1 MELDDLAEGYKD
13 WYRTDRGSYVGENEY
28 KCLKKHIGRCT
39 GKKIIELGCGTGYF
53 LRRFA
58 VRAEEA
64 VGFDLTK
71 KMLKVGKKLAED
83 AEINIE
89 FIKGDVTKKLPFPDN
104 HFDIVYSNS
113 MIEFIDEDKIEEVI
127 KEMWRILKKDGKLV
141 IGVLNKESTWA
152 YKRKAESLEKESIF
166 TESKFYTWEELE
178 SLLSKYGNA
187 EMESTL
193 FVPPYFEKAEDFGW
207 FKSLEDEFAARFP
220 KRGAL
225 LVGSVEKKEDFDG

>member
-1 MELDDLAEGYKD
+1 MELDELAEGYED
-13 WYRTDRGSYVGENEY
+13 WYRTDRGKYVGENEY
-28 KCLKKHIGRCT
+28 KCLKRHIGECE

-58 VRAEEA
+58 VRAEEV
-64 VGFDLTK
+64 VGFDITE
-71 KMLKVGKKLAED
+71 KMLKSGKELAE
-83 AEINIE
+83 AEGIEIE

-104 HFDIVYSNS
+104 YFDIVYSNS
-113 MIEFIDEDKIEEVI
+113 MIEFIDEDKIEEVS
-127 KEMWRILKKDGKLV
+127 KEMWRILKKSGKLV

-166 TESKFYTWEELE
+166 SEGKFYTWEELE
-178 SLLSKYGNA
+178 SLLSKYGDV

-193 FVPPYFEKAEDFGW
+193 FVPPYFKKAEDFRW
-207 FKSLEDEFAARFP
+207 FKPLEDEFKTRFP

>member
-1 MELDDLAEGYKD
+1 MKILDATAGEKGIWYQKNLPFVTFMDKRKGTFISYYSPKNKRYYDVNPDIVGD
-13 WYRTDRGSYVGENEY
+13 W
-28 KCLKKHIGRCT
+28 
-39 GKKIIELGCGTGYF
+39 
-53 LRRFA
+53 
-58 VRAEEA
+58 
-64 VGFDLTK
+64 TK
-71 KMLKVGKKLAED
+71 K
-83 AEINIE
+83 
-89 FIKGDVTKKLPFPDN
+89 TPFPDN